1 MAAPIRRSGH
11 SLFPLEG
18 VEESQLQPGVQL
30 LFSEREILAEAH
42 EQRVP
47 GKRCHPDPD
56 PRREGDDALSGFVT
70 AQADLPVQFQ
80 ESLHARGKVVQRGEI
95 VVEFG
100 LELFARVLV
109 EGPFQAADGIEG
121 GPREAILGGCTA
133 RGGSTGGRA
142 RTRSWSVSSCTGEM
156 LWPPRPALLRPW
168 RRKGCSFPTWIRLVR
183 GLRRPNVSPT
193 RDWRPIL
200 SEDGAG
206 E

>member
-1 MAAPIRRSGH
+1 M
-11 SLFPLEG
+11 
-18 VEESQLQPGVQL
+18 
-30 LFSEREILAEAH
+30 
-42 EQRVP
+42 P
-47 GKRCHPDPD
+47 GKRCHPD
-56 PRREGDDALSGFVT
+56 PRREGDDALS
-70 AQADLPVQFQ
+70 VQFQ
-80 ESLHARGKVVQRGEI
+80 ESLHARGKVVPRGEI

-121 GPREAILGGCTA
+121 GGLAKPSWEVY
-133 RGGSTGGRA
+133 GSRWVNRRSG
-142 RTRSWSVSSCTGEM
+142 RTRSWSVSPCTGEM
-156 LWPPRPALLRPW
+156 LRPPRPVLLRPW

-183 GLRRPNVSPT
+183 GLRRPNVSPA